1 MAFLLLR
8 PSWREVK
15 TMISYVRDPKK
26 TERRKHVTC
35 LNCMAE
41 DACSQ
46 FRETKR
52 MWARISGL
60 DKTAG
65 YSCFHG
71 IQSFGLGEVSAE
83 TAHEI
88 GVKLAER
95 LWGDRYEVVVATHCD
110 KENVHN
116 HFVLNS
122 VSWRDGIKY
131 KAGYEETRRLRREDG
146 RLRLEYGLA
155 PGGSVDK
162 SRLSYAERTAERE
175 GLPTTRGMIR
185 ADVDRAALDSLTD
198 REFFRRLEEAGYE
211 ILLRD
216 EDGNDLRNPKL
227 RPPGAQRFF
236 GFRGLGEGYALEEIL
251 ERIAA
256 NLRREEPFP
265 EEERENLRRYREK
278 TQPGAWPS
286 GLRGLYVR
294 YCYELGIL
302 RKFPASVQR
311 MPYSL
316 RYDLLHLENLDAQT
330 RFLGEKG
337 IETMEDLRA
346 CREKAASKMESLRGE
361 RSDLMKEKHRAA
373 AKADPER
380 TSQIRERLAEI
391 AAEMKGL
398 RREVWLCDAVAQRSE
413 QTRSELAALLEAQA
427 GKEKTDDERV
437 FGGRGGA
444 GRADEPGRG

>member
-1 MAFLLLR
+1 MASTYLWPVR
-8 PSWREVK
+8 K
-15 TMISYVRDPKK
+15 TAKGMIQYVRNARK
-26 TERRKHVTC
+26 TEDRKYVTC
-35 LNCMAE
+35 MNCTEEIA
-41 DACSQ
+41 ARQ
-46 FRETKR
+46 FQETKLL
-52 MWARISGL
+52 WSRIKGM
-60 DKTAG
+60 DKTVG
-65 YSCFHG
+65 FSCYHVM
-71 IQSFGLGEVSAE
+71 QSFEKGEVSAE

-95 LWGDRYEVVVATHCD
+95 LWGERFEVIIVTHCD
-110 KENVHN
+110 SEMYHN

-122 VSWRDGIKY
+122 VSWRDGRRYSSTYNSIRILR
-131 KAGYEETRRLRREDG
+131 EESDRLCM
-146 RLRLEYGLA
+146 EYGL
-155 PGGSVDK
+155 PVRPPTDMG
-162 SRLSYAERTAERE
+162 RLSYAERMA
-175 GLPTTRGMIR
+175 GKDGAPTTRGLIR

-198 REFFRRLEEAGYE
+198 REFFRRMEEAGYE

-216 EDGNDLRNPKL
+216 EDGNGLRNPKL

-236 GFRGLGEGYALEEIL
+236 GFRSLGEGYALEEIL

-265 EEERENLRRYREK
+265 EEEREKLRRYREE
-278 TQPGAWPS
+278 TQPRAWPS
-286 GLRGLYVR
+286 GLHGLYVR

-302 RKFPASVQR
+302 RKFPASVKR

-316 RYDLLHLENLDAQT
+316 RYDLLHLKNLDAQT
-330 RFLGEKG
+330 RLLGEKG
-337 IETMEDLRA
+337 IETAEDLRA
-346 CREKAASKMESLRGE
+346 CREKTVSKMETLGGE
-361 RSDLMKEKHRAA
+361 RWELTKEKRRAA
-373 AKADPER
+373 ARADPKR

-391 AAEMKGL
+391 TAEMKGL